1 MNIDINININIIPI
15 LKWYDMVSYS
25 IVHQITHAVHQ
36 FKDTQE
42 KSAWP
47 IILCQVSSCA
57 RPECHSSRSQGIML
71 YRIIASTYQVYVYL
85 KSIVLW
91 QCIHDMIQHG
101 IAFLKHVMDLC
112 KVIPPRFEFVAIFL
126 CIMSTNSWMNRGI
139 TCLTLRQR
147 QEPSWSFLD
156 FSFPG
161 YYSPLPHF

>member
-1 MNIDINININIIPI
+1 MNIDININIDIIPI

-42 KSAWP
+42 KSTWP

-101 IAFLKHVMDLC
+101 IDL
-112 KVIPPRFEFVAIFL
+112 
-126 CIMSTNSWMNRGI
+126 T
-139 TCLTLRQR
+139 
-147 QEPSWSFLD
+147 SWSMWWICAKSYRRDLNLLR
-156 FSFPG
+156 
-161 YYSPLPHF
+161 YSYVSCQQIREWIAALPASPSASGRSRRGRS

>member
-15 LKWYDMVSYS
+15 LKWCDMVSYS

-42 KSAWP
+42 KSTWP

-101 IAFLKHVMDLC
+101 IAL
-112 KVIPPRFEFVAIFL
+112 
-126 CIMSTNSWMNRGI
+126 
-139 TCLTLRQR
+139 
-147 QEPSWSFLD
+147 PSWSMWWICAKSYRRDLNLLW
-156 FSFPG
+156 
-161 YYSPLPHF
+161 YSYVSCQQIREWIAALPASPSASGRSRRGRS